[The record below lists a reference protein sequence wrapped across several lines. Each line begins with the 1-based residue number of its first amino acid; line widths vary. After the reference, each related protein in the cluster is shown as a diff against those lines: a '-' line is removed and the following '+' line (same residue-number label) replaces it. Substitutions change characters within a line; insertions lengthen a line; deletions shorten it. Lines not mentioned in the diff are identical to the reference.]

1 MVEVKTSK
9 DFSELIAKLNPTNEE
24 HKIALEKIIKDYPYF
39 QTPFL
44 YYSKLLKNTNHY
56 DYEKI
61 LNQTAVLT
69 NDRKV
74 LKIFIDNFRF
84 NQVSKGAKKIEPQT
98 NKSKLKLSFI
108 EWIKYSE
115 KKSDPTIDGKIPL
128 ENKIDIIDDFIDKSP
143 SIPRIDKN
151 DETSNL
157 ELENVFSPEELMTE
171 TLAKVF
177 LKQKKYGK
185 ALKAYRIL
193 SLKYPEKNAFFAVQI
208 KKIKEIQDKE

>member
-1 MVEVKTSK
+1 MVEVKTPQ
-9 DFSELIAKLNPTNEE
+9 DFSKLINGLNPKNEE

-39 QTPFL
+39 QTPLL

-61 LNQTAVLT
+61 LSKTAVLT
-69 NDRKV
+69 NDRKI
-74 LKIFIDNFRF
+74 LKVFIDNFRF
-84 NQVSKGAKKIEPQT
+84 DDTGEYPIKGENEID
-98 NKSKLKLSFI
+98 KSKLKFSFI

-115 KKSDPTIDGKIPL
+115 KKSDSVIDEKIPL

-143 SIPRIDKN
+143 SISKVDKN
-151 DETSNL
+151 HEISDL

-171 TLAKVF
+171 TLAKIF
-177 LKQKKYGK
+177 LKQKKYTK

>member
-1 MVEVKTSK
+1 M
-9 DFSELIAKLNPTNEE
+9 KL
-24 HKIALEKIIKDYPYF
+24 
-39 QTPFL
+39 
-44 YYSKLLKNTNHY
+44 
-56 DYEKI
+56 
-61 LNQTAVLT
+61 
-69 NDRKV
+69 
-74 LKIFIDNFRF
+74 FIDDFRF
-84 NQVSKGAKKIEPQT
+84 NQVSKGTKKIEPQT

-115 KKSDPTIDGKIPL
+115 KKSDTIIDGKIPL

-177 LKQKKYGK
+177 LKQKKYEK

-208 KKIKEIQDKE
+208 KKIKEIQDKD